1 VCNKRNKF
9 CYICIFKSTG
19 DGGKPPVNSIVGSIT
34 DWHAVESACTGVT
47 SVIHVAGL
55 ISFGTFPDNSRME
68 KVNIAGMNIYIQR
81 NLQFTVVATTLRT
94 NVLIKPFPT

>member
-1 VCNKRNKF
+1 
-9 CYICIFKSTG
+9 
-19 DGGKPPVNSIVGSIT
+19 VGSIT

-68 KVNIAGMNIYIQR
+68 KVNIAGMKIHIQR
-81 NLQFTVVATTLRT
+81 DLQFTVVATKLRIYLLVKRIVNMIQLVEQVRCVPRGMMKT
-94 NVLIKPFPT
+94 STQPI